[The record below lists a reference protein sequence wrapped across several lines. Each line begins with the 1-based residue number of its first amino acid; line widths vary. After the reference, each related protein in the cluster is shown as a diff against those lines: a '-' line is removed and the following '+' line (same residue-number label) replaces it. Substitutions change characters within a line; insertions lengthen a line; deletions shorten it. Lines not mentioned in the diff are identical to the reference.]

1 MWLMG
6 ISLSG
11 QSGLLITAALLG
23 FVLGAVYDV
32 FRVFRVATRCGRFA
46 VFILDIIYWLICA
59 SATFAFILLQNEG
72 KLRILVILSEI
83 AGALL
88 YYYTI
93 GTIVIKKAAV
103 ASDMVKRRVR
113 AATTA
118 LVRPVRRFGSAAGY
132 KISKKRRTVGSFI
145 KKESKLFK
153 IRLKVHRNMM
163 YNLIQPTNKA
173 KTAGK

>member
-1 MWLMG
+1 MG

-32 FRVFRVATRCGRFA
+32 FRVFRIVTRCGHVA
-46 VFILDIIYWLICA
+46 VFVMDIIYWLICSA
-59 SATFAFILLQNEG
+59 ATFAFILLQNDG
-72 KLRILVILSEI
+72 KLRTLIIVSEI

-88 YYYTI
+88 YYYSI
-93 GTIVIKKAAV
+93 GTAVVKKTAEASPKIKRHARTATAAI
-103 ASDMVKRRVR
+103 
-113 AATTA
+113 
-118 LVRPVRRFGSAAGY
+118 VRPMRRFGSAAGY
-132 KISKKRRTVGSFI
+132 KISKKGRSAGSFI

-163 YNLIQPTNKA
+163 YNLIRSTKKA
-173 KTAGK
+173 KVAGK